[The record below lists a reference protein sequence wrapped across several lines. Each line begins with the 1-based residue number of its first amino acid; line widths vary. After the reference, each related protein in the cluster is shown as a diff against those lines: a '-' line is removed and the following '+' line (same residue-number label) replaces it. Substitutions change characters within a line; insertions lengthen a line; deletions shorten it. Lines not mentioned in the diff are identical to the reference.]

1 VTVLDYAV
9 IVLYAAGMLAVGSYY
24 ARRVKTADDY
34 LLGGR
39 SMSPFMI
46 GLSLFA
52 TLTST
57 LSYLALPGE
66 MIKNGPVVFSE
77 LLSLPFVFLIVG
89 WVLIPRIMRQRVTSG
104 YELLESRL
112 GLTGR
117 LLGAGMFV
125 LLRVF
130 WMASILYATAHA
142 VLIPLLELDPKWMPA
157 VNVAMAVITVV
168 YTVEG
173 GLKAVVVTDAVQAI
187 LMFLGAAVTI
197 VVVSVA
203 LGGVSAWWPSYWPAH
218 WPELKV
224 LPEPG
229 VSRTVLG
236 AFAAML
242 VWMTCT
248 AGSDQMSIQRYLAT
262 RDTAA
267 ARRSFAIQL
276 LSTVFS
282 MVLLGLAGLAVLGY
296 FIAVPHDL
304 PKPRS
309 VATEYAA
316 KLAPH
321 EAVAGGPLVGALEV
335 HPDALPKEW
344 RLTKDADKLMPHFIV
359 IGLPAGLTGLVIAAI
374 LAAAMSSLS
383 SGLNSSSAVIVTDFV
398 GRAGGRRMTP
408 EGEVRLARYVSVA
421 VGVVAVGLSLL
432 VGSLA
437 GNLLELCF
445 KVVNL
450 LTAPIFVLFFLAL
463 FVPRAT
469 PVAAVAATVASVT
482 TAAVVAFGWEA
493 KWFLW
498 SPPAAL
504 LAGVTVGTLA
514 SLVTSSR
521 PTSARP

>member
-1 VTVLDYAV
+1 MTVLDYSIIA
-9 IVLYAAGMLAVGSYY
+9 LYAVGMLAVGSYY

-39 SMSPFMI
+39 TMSPLMI

-117 LLGAGMFV
+117 LIGAGMFV

-142 VLIPLLELDPKWMPA
+142 VLIPLLDLDPKWMPV
-157 VNVAMAVITVV
+157 VNLLMGAITLV

-173 GLKAVVVTDAVQAI
+173 GLKAVVVTDAVQAV
-187 LMFLGAAVTI
+187 LMFLGAIVTI
-197 VVVSVA
+197 AVVTVA
-203 LGGVSAWWPSYWPAH
+203 LGGVGAWWPAHWPGH

-236 AFAAML
+236 AFCAML

-262 RDTAA
+262 RDAAA
-267 ARRSFAIQL
+267 ARRSFAVQL
-276 LSTVFS
+276 ISSVLS

-296 FIAVPHDL
+296 FQARPEDMKAGWTIA
-304 PKPRS
+304 R
-309 VATEYAA
+309 
-316 KLAPH
+316 
-321 EAVAGGPLVGALEV
+321 
-335 HPDALPKEW
+335 
-344 RLTKDADKLMPHFIV
+344 DADKLMPHFIV

-374 LAAAMSSLS
+374 LSAAMSSLS

-398 GRAGGRRMTP
+398 GRAGGRAMTP

-421 VGVVAVGLSLL
+421 VGVVAVGLSLI

-469 PVAAVAATVASVT
+469 PFAAVAATAASVT
-482 TAAVVAFGWEA
+482 TAAVVAFGWDA

-504 LAGVTVGTLA
+504 LVGVTVGTLV

-521 PTSARP
+521 PPSVRP

>member
-1 VTVLDYAV
+1 MTVLDYAV
-9 IVLYAAGMLAVGSYY
+9 VVLYALGMLAVGRYY
-24 ARRVKTADDY
+24 ARRVRTADDY

-39 SMSPFMI
+39 AMSPLMI

-57 LSYLALPGE
+57 LTYLALPGE
-66 MIKNGPVVFSE
+66 MIKNGPVVFAE
-77 LLSLPFVFLIVG
+77 ILSFPVALVIVG

-104 YELLESRL
+104 YELLEARL

-130 WMASILYATAHA
+130 WMATILYATAAA
-142 VLIPLLELDPKWMPA
+142 VLIPLLDLDARWLPA
-157 VNVAMAVITVV
+157 LSVAMGAVTLV

-173 GLKAVVVTDAVQAI
+173 GFKAVVVTDAVQAV
-187 LMFLGAAVTI
+187 LMFLGAVVTI
-197 VVVSVA
+197 AVVSIR
-203 LGGVSAWWPSYWPAH
+203 LGGVGAWWPAAWPAH
-218 WPELKV
+218 WADPQV
-224 LPEPG
+224 LPAPG
-229 VSRTVLG
+229 ASRTIVG
-236 AFAAML
+236 AFCAML
-242 VWMTCT
+242 VWLTCT

-262 RDTAA
+262 RDAAA
-267 ARRSFAIQL
+267 ARRSFAVQL
-276 LSTVFS
+276 LSSVLS
-282 MVLLGLAGLAVLGY
+282 IGLLGIAGVAVLGY
-296 FIAVPHDL
+296 FLARPEEM
-304 PKPRS
+304 KAGWS
-309 VATEYAA
+309 VTA
-316 KLAPH
+316 
-321 EAVAGGPLVGALEV
+321 
-335 HPDALPKEW
+335 
-344 RLTKDADKLMPHFIV
+344 DADKLMPHFVV
-359 IGLPAGLTGLVIAAI
+359 IGLPAGLAGLVIAAI

-383 SGLNSSSAVIVTDFV
+383 SGLNSSSAVIVSDFV
-398 GRAGGRRMTP
+398 GRAGGRVMTS
-408 EGEVRLARYVSVA
+408 EGEVRLARYVSAV
-421 VGVVAVGLSLL
+421 VGVIAVGLSTV

-469 PVAAVAATVASVT
+469 PAAAVAATAASVSA
-482 TAAVVAFGWEA
+482 AAVVAFGWGA

-514 SLVTSSR
+514 SLTSSR
-521 PTSARP
+521 RPSAPP